1 MADQI
6 MWSRFSDILKLK
18 AMIYVSKQILLQS
31 VVKTEYYDKL
41 KDSIRYSERIV
52 RNNNNKE
59 NINEFKRKF
68 FGETFD
74 NTFSNPLYYV
84 ITKINYLQV
93 KVIVDNK
100 IFTEDINLRR
110 KVEKKILKYAFNLF
124 KKEVKEGG
132 IKC

>member
-41 KDSIRYSERIV
+41 KDSIYYSERIV
-52 RNNNNKE
+52 RNNNKE
-59 NINEFKRKF
+59 NMNEFKRKF

-74 NTFSNPLYYV
+74 NTFRNPLYYV

-110 KVEKKILKYAFNLF
+110 KVSLKR
-124 KKEVKEGG
+124 
-132 IKC
+132 